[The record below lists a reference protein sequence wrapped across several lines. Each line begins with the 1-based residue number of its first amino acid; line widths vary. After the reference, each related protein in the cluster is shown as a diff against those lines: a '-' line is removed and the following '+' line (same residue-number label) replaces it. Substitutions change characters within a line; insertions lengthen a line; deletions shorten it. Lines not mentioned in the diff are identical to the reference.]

1 MEDHSS
7 PPREGDSA
15 SVPILITDSPEESP
29 NDLLGTVQRSPFK
42 TVGDRGLKDSFRLM
56 NTWKQFFGF
65 WALYLYLYR
74 KLIEELSDQ
83 SDLSDDDDSAPANLV
98 TGVSVEA
105 DVSAEPFQF

>member
-1 MEDHSS
+1 MIVAASWCLTKSHAIIIMEDHSS

-56 NTWKQFFGF
+56 NT
-65 WALYLYLYR
+65 
-74 KLIEELSDQ
+74 
-83 SDLSDDDDSAPANLV
+83 
-98 TGVSVEA
+98 
-105 DVSAEPFQF
+105 